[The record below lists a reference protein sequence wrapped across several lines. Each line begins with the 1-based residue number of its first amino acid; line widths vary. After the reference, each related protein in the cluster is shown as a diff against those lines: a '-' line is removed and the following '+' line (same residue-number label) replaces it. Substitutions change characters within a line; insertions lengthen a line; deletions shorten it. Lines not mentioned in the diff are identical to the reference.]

1 MNASSLSSLSAC
13 WAEDLGAEP
22 VEADGVTPAVGNR
35 QPGWLADAAAAEVD
49 SDRPVLAGDRCPV
62 VQPSAHARLSLER
75 REHPVGLGP
84 GAAIDVDYDTI
95 HVLMLPDRRW
105 P

>member
-1 MNASSLSSLSAC
+1 MNASSPSAC

-22 VEADGVTPAVGNR
+22 VAADGVTPAVGNR

-49 SDRPVLAGDRCPV
+49 SDRPVLIGGWCPV
-62 VQPSAHARLSLER
+62 VQPSAHDARLSLGH

-84 GAAIDVDYDTI
+84 GAAIDADYDTT
-95 HVLMLPDRRW
+95 HVLMLPDRHW

>member
-1 MNASSLSSLSAC
+1 MNASSLSSPSGC

-22 VEADGVTPAVGNR
+22 VEADGVTPAV
-35 QPGWLADAAAAEVD
+35 
-49 SDRPVLAGDRCPV
+49 DRCPV
-62 VQPSAHARLSLER
+62 VRPSAHDARLSLER

-84 GAAIDVDYDTI
+84 GAAIDAGYDTI
-95 HVLMLPDRRW
+95 HVSMLPDRRW

>member
-1 MNASSLSSLSAC
+1 MNASSPSAC

-22 VEADGVTPAVGNR
+22 VEADGVTPAVSKS

-49 SDRPVLAGDRCPV
+49 SDRPVLVGDRCPV
-62 VQPSAHARLSLER
+62 VQPSAHDACLSLER
-75 REHPVGLGP
+75 GEHPVGLGP

-95 HVLMLPDRRW
+95 HVSMLPDRRW